1 MGATV
6 AYIAV
11 AGSMAYSAY
20 SSRKGRKDTERTMQK
35 RTWAEQAAQQ
45 EADRAEAQAA
55 KDKEAAAK
63 KEEMDLAAKKSKR
76 RRDMAMFG
84 REGTFKTSLFG
95 TKDDDVM
102 LAKKNLYGQ

>member
-1 MGATV
+1 MDVSPPEEGGGMTNP
-6 AYIAV
+6 
-11 AGSMAYSAY
+11 
-20 SSRKGRKDTERTMQK
+20 ELL
-35 RTWAEQAAQQ
+35 
-45 EADRAEAQAA
+45 